1 MITENSEDLP
11 EFVDPL
17 VGDVGS
23 HLPHTPH
30 VVMPLKPSFEELN
43 LAVALHILLLVFSI
57 GPASSL
63 LSSESIMRNQIAVVV
78 FILVVGLTALPGIVA
93 EHAVLVVA
101 EDDVAGGRRVQG
113 PRAVVALTLIA
124 VQAVAPL
131 HIHLLLLLLLL
142 LEVVLKSLI
151 LELRVEVL
159 EGVAST

>member
-1 MITENSEDLP
+1 
-11 EFVDPL
+11 
-17 VGDVGS
+17 
-23 HLPHTPH
+23 
-30 VVMPLKPSFEELN
+30 
-43 LAVALHILLLVFSI
+43 
-57 GPASSL
+57 
-63 LSSESIMRNQIAVVV
+63 
-78 FILVVGLTALPGIVA
+78 
-93 EHAVLVVA
+93 
-101 EDDVAGGRRVQG
+101 VQG